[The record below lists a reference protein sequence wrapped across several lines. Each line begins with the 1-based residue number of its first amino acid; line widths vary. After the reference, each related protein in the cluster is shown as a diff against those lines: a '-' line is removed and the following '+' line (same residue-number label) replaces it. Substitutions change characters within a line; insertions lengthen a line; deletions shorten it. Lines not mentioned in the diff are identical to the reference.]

1 MNSEQGAT
9 DAGHAVLSTQY
20 SVLPRI
26 AILPAMVAERIAA
39 GEVIETPAA
48 VVKELVENAL
58 DAGARQIIV
67 EVRGGG
73 LEGIR
78 VSDDGCGIGAE
89 EVALAFQRHA
99 TSKLRDLDDLL
110 RVRTLGFRG
119 EALPSIAA
127 VADVLLHRA
136 TDGAPA
142 GTALQ

>member
-1 MNSEQGAT
+1 M
-9 DAGHAVLSTQY
+9 
-20 SVLPRI
+20 
-26 AILPAMVAERIAA
+26 AERIAA

-73 LEGIR
+73 LESIR
-78 VSDDGCGIGAE
+78 VTDDGCGIGAD

-127 VADVLLHRA
+127 VADMTAAHRDRRRGRR
-136 TDGAPA
+136 DGAPPAQWRGRSSRAAAPAA
-142 GTALQ
+142 GARR

>member
-1 MNSEQGAT
+1 MNSEQWAPNGT
-9 DAGHAVLSTQY
+9 H
-20 SVLPRI
+20 SVLMPPEEHPQSSVLRKI
-26 AILPAMVAERIAA
+26 ALLPAAVAERIAA

-73 LEGIR
+73 LESIR
-78 VSDDGCGIGAE
+78 ITDDGCGIGAD
-89 EVALAFQRHA
+89 EVSLAFQRHA

-119 EALPSIAA
+119 EAL
-127 VADVLLHRA
+127 
-136 TDGAPA
+136 
-142 GTALQ
+142 